1 MYDAKDLV
9 VAMKTAATNANSTQK
24 PTAITFGTVT
34 AVEPLAIYIEDK
46 VTLLAG
52 SLVLMASLTDK
63 TVKVTI
69 GENTYDGVVENALA
83 VGDKVALIRMQ
94 GGKKYVVIDKVVV

>member
-9 VAMKTAATNANSTQK
+9 NVMKKVSTDANSGTK

-34 AVEPLAIYIEDK
+34 STEPLAIYIEDK
-46 VTLLAG
+46 VTLLA
-52 SLVLMASLTDK
+52 SCLVLMASLTDK

-69 GENTYDGVVENALA
+69 GENTYDGIVENALA

-94 GGKKYVVIDKVVV
+94 GGKKYVVLDKVVV